1 MIVGGSPCQDLSVAG
16 LRKGFDGERSSL
28 FLEQVRIVKEMREKD
43 AGTGR
48 SGYMV
53 RPRYLVW
60 ENVPGAFSS
69 NGGEDFRVVLEEICK
84 IADENASVPR
94 PPKRWSNAGTIV
106 GDGWS
111 VSWRLHDSQFWGTA
125 QRRKRLSVIAD
136 FGGLSAPE
144 ILFERK
150 GMSRNPEQGR
160 TEWQEN
166 PESSGGCF
174 TENHYGDYRGTE
186 QSNSIRASG
195 ATCGCGSEALIVKDK
210 LVSCVGGDDVAQTLD
225 ASYYKGPGARN
236 GKEREVLV
244 VEPVAYGIDQ
254 QGGKGGANF
263 TEDVA
268 PPILSDSHG
277 TPHAVCVPEPT
288 MIEMTSTKNTII
300 KDGIS
305 TTLTAR
311 MATGGNQVN
320 AVQMRGSVVRRLTP
334 LEAER
339 LQGMPDN
346 WSKLGVDE
354 SGRIYELSDTAR
366 YKLQGNGI
374 ATPFW
379 RFLMKRISA
388 QYERTPTLG
397 SLFDGQGSFPM
408 IWEGING
415 PGTAL
420 WSSEIDKHA
429 IAVAKYH
436 FPEGG

>member
-1 MIVGGSPCQDLSVAG
+1 
-16 LRKGFDGERSSL
+16 
-28 FLEQVRIVKEMREKD
+28 
-43 AGTGR
+43 
-48 SGYMV
+48 MV

-69 NGGEDFRVVLEEICK
+69 NGGEDFRIVLEEISK
-84 IADENASVPR
+84 IADKDAVVPR
-94 PPKRWSNAGTIV
+94 PPQRWSNAGTIV

-111 VSWRLHDSQFWGTA
+111 VSWKLHDSQFWGVA
-125 QRRKRLSVIAD
+125 QRRRRLSVVAD

-150 GMSRNPEQGR
+150 GMCRDPEESGAER
-160 TEWQEN
+160 KRD
-166 PESSGGCF
+166 PESSRGCF
-174 TENHYGDYRGTE
+174 TENHYGDYRNTD

-195 ATCGCGSEALIVKDK
+195 ATCGCGSESLVVREAFAMQAFGEYTESDKASALKMRDYKDATDLIV
-210 LVSCVGGDDVAQTLD
+210 
-225 ASYYKGPGARN
+225 
-236 GKEREVLV
+236 
-244 VEPVAYGIDQ
+244 
-254 QGGKGGANF
+254 
-263 TEDVA
+263 
-268 PPILSDSHG
+268 
-277 TPHAVCVPEPT
+277 EPT
-288 MIEMTSTKNTII
+288 MIEMTSTKNSII

-320 AVQMRGSVVRRLTP
+320 AVQRQGSAVRRLTP

-346 WSKLGVDE
+346 WSKYGVDE
-354 SGRIYELSDTAR
+354 NGMVYELPDTAR

-379 RFLMKRISA
+379 RYLMKRISA